1 MITNI
6 IMMNIKNIFI
16 TTGISVLFGVY
27 SIYNILEYLRILN
40 NHRVKQI
47 NSLQHLVN
55 DTNKKYNDLHVQ
67 HVELQKKYD
76 ELSVSYEHIN
86 QEVITLKI
94 KLIELQENKLVEI
107 EINGNNDNNN
117 DNSNNDNI
125 SESTPSIIC
134 DELCHFNLEIPRI
147 NMETMNSVNN
157 IDCDD
162 IDVEFVESLNLEYDC
177 NNTEVSSVCD
187 SEKSS
192 IKTRSRSTS
201 ITEINWATLT
211 KKFLFG

>member
-6 IMMNIKNIFI
+6 IMMNIKNLFI

-55 DTNKKYNDLHVQ
+55 DTNKKYNDLHIK
-67 HVELQKKYD
+67 HTELQKNYT
-76 ELSVSYEHIN
+76 ELSINYQHIN
-86 QEVITLKI
+86 KELNMLHI
-94 KLIELQENKLVEI
+94 KLLELQENKINEI
-107 EINGNNDNNN
+107 DINNDNT
-117 DNSNNDNI
+117 DPI
-125 SESTPSIIC
+125 VPGLYC
-134 DELCHFNLEIPRI
+134 DELCHFNSEIPRV
-147 NMETMNSVNN
+147 NMETMNAINDINVN
-157 IDCDD
+157 D
-162 IDVEFVESLNLEYDC
+162 IDVEFIESLSLEYEC
-177 NNTEVSSVCD
+177 NNTEVSSLCG

-192 IKTRSRSTS
+192 IKSRSRSTS
-201 ITEINWATLT
+201 ITEINWGGLA

>member
-6 IMMNIKNIFI
+6 IMMNIKNLFI

-47 NSLQHLVN
+47 NSLQHQVN
-55 DTNKKYNDLHVQ
+55 DTNKKYNDLQIKHI
-67 HVELQKKYD
+67 ELQKNYN
-76 ELSVSYEHIN
+76 ELSISYEHIN
-86 QEVITLKI
+86 KELHMLQI
-94 KLIELQENKLVEI
+94 KLLELQENKIDETYI
-107 EINGNNDNNN
+107 
-117 DNSNNDNI
+117 NSNNTL

-134 DELCHFNLEIPRI
+134 DELCHFNSEIPRVH
-147 NMETMNSVNN
+147 METMNAINDINV
-157 IDCDD
+157 DD
-162 IDVEFVESLNLEYDC
+162 IDVEFVESLNLEYEC
-177 NNTEVSSVCD
+177 NNTEVSSLCG

-192 IKTRSRSTS
+192 IKSRSRSTS
-201 ITEINWATLT
+201 ITEINWGGLA